1 MAQKVVIELEAKSNE
16 AIKNIDKLN
25 SELKETSSAAKDAN
39 KSLNKTTGGL
49 NNTSNSAKKLSS
61 SLSDVRDNG
70 GAIAILDSLTGG
82 LATRV
87 RDAFEATKLFNFSLK
102 GTKKALIAT
111 GIGALVV
118 SLGLVIAYWDDIID
132 LINNASGKLKEQEG
146 IINEQIATQDIQ
158 LDLLKQQIAIEELK
172 TGESI
177 LLTKEYRKQL
187 LIQQEQNIA
196 LLKNLETQL
205 KLAKGNESKRKA
217 EEELV
222 KTLFGQE
229 TAKALIV
236 KAGEKEKEITDK
248 INEAKKKGLNIE
260 TQLAQIDAKK
270 REKLKQKDLKAKEDK
285 KKKDDEELKAE
296 KEKADAIERIRQ
308 GLIDTED
315 ERRKEELRKIKADY
329 DEQIKLAEKYYKE
342 DKAKVLALREAQKNA
357 INEQQLKFDEEDK
370 KKTEEKSQIAAEKLA
385 LEKENDLLSFD
396 EQRKIINERAELLKN
411 DETIND
417 EDRLKLTKQFTEAK
431 NKIKDLEVQA
441 EKKRVADT
449 SNALDQLSDVVGKN
463 TVAGKGMAV
472 AAATINTYQGVTD
485 ALAAKTITPFETA
498 LKFVNAG
505 AILANGLKNVK
516 QITSVKIPNA
526 SGGSGTGGASTP
538 SGGGV
543 STPSQP
549 PSFNVVG
556 ASDTN
561 QLASAIG
568 SQAQEPTR
576 AYVVSNDVTTAQSMD
591 RNIVDGASI

>member
-370 KKTEEKSQIAAEKLA
+370 KKAEEKSQIAAEKLV

-498 LKFVNAG
+498 LKFVNA
-505 AILANGLKNVK
+505 ASILSNGLKTVK

-561 QLASAIG
+561 QLADAIG